1 MLNKIALEPSVPR
14 VALIGRP
21 NVGKSSL
28 FNRLTRTKAALVAE
42 TPGLTRD
49 RRYAKAELGRCSI
62 ILIDTGGLAS
72 DMDDPLSEGV
82 KEQTKRAIEE
92 ADLLLVLFDG
102 SQGLTPD
109 DIELL
114 DLVRRSRKPFLAI
127 VNKIDSKQKA
137 VVLSEFFETGVK
149 DLLDLS
155 VKTGRGIGTLKEKIC
170 SLVETNM
177 SFDQGSLQPQ
187 DTEEEDENVSSGEKA
202 PTSVRTNQP
211 LRVSIIG
218 RPNVGKSSILNRIL
232 GQPRM
237 LVSDIP
243 GTTRDAIDCLVE
255 KPGHS
260 PLIFV
265 DTAGVRRKSRVKD
278 KIEKFSAIKSLDSIK
293 DSDICVCVFDASEG
307 ITDQDKRLVGY
318 TAKHGKG
325 CITVF
330 NKWDLVKDDP
340 KIRRILNEEAKLLRK
355 VVPYAPHLNVS
366 ALTGKNVSKLFSLI
380 QQVYHDLTY
389 KETTGRLNRILKDA
403 MLRKNPPVTKGHYLK
418 LFYVTQTGTAPPTFT
433 FFANYPELF
442 PEHYKRYLGNFFRKE
457 LDIPLTPIKILL
469 RAR

>member
-1 MLNKIALEPSVPR
+1 MLKKHHPDLQAPK
-14 VALIGRP
+14 VALVGKP

-28 FNRLTRTKAALVAE
+28 FNRLTGSKAALVAE

-49 RRYAKAELGRCSI
+49 RRYSTANLGPCTVT
-62 ILIDTGGLAS
+62 LIDTGGLAS
-72 DMDDPLSEGV
+72 GLDDPLAENV
-82 KEQTKRAIEE
+82 TEQTKRAIEE
-92 ADLLLVLFDG
+92 ADALLVLFDG
-102 SQGLTPD
+102 KHGLTPD
-109 DIELL
+109 DLELA
-114 DLVRRSRKPFLAI
+114 DLVRKSKKPFVAI
-127 VNKIDSKQKA
+127 VNKIDSRQKIVA
-137 VVLSEFFETGVK
+137 ISEFFETGIE
-149 DLLDLS
+149 DLLDIS
-155 VKTGRGIGTLKEKIC
+155 VKTGRGIGELKERIC
-170 SLVETNM
+170 GLVGLGASNQKPTGAAEYHESEEPPMEKNEDRAST
-177 SFDQGSLQPQ
+177 DQDSPI
-187 DTEEEDENVSSGEKA
+187 
-202 PTSVRTNQP
+202 
-211 LRVSIIG
+211 RVSIVG

-255 KPGHS
+255 RPGQR

-265 DTAGVRRKSRVKD
+265 DTAGVRRKARVKD

-293 DSDICVCVFDASEG
+293 DSDICVCVFDATEG

-318 TAKHGKG
+318 TAEHGKG

-340 KIRRILNEEAKLLRK
+340 KMRRILNEEAKLLRK

-366 ALTGKNVSKLFSLI
+366 ALTGKNVEKLLPLI
-380 QQVYHDLTY
+380 QKIYDDFTY
-389 KETTGRLNRILKDA
+389 KETTGRLNRILKEA
-403 MLRKNPPVTKGHYLK
+403 LLRRNPPVTKGHYLK
-418 LFYVTQTGTAPPTFT
+418 LFYVTQTGTRPPTFT

-442 PEHYKRYLGNFFRKE
+442 PEHYRRYLSNFFRKE
-457 LDIPLTPIKILL
+457 LEIPNTPIKIIL